1 MSDEIHRPVK
11 SGNYFTAAAILILAL
26 VLSKVNCAASPLTIG
41 LSERFTEL
49 ARVVV
54 QKDTASPPPTTI
66 TEGIQHPIRLISAEM
81 DIWILQAGRR
91 DYIRSFLPDGFVSAW
106 LSSRCATHASID
118 VSGLSRDDV
127 SLTHS
132 EDGSSILLVIL
143 PDPVISF
150 IGSELEEW
158 GFSSKWV
165 LNPSRAALELRSA
178 LRDALPGEAI
188 SRAAEAGLQEEARA
202 LARDCLASVLHCLG
216 VDNVEIQFRRETEGN
231 TFTFAARRLEEL

>member
-1 MSDEIHRPVK
+1 MSNDTHKYPVK
-11 SGNYFTAAAILILAL
+11 SANYFTAAALLILTL

-49 ARVVV
+49 ARTVV
-54 QKDTASPPPTTI
+54 QEETASPPPTTI
-66 TEGIQHPIRLISAEM
+66 TEGIQHPIRLVSAEM

-132 EDGSSILLVIL
+132 EDGSSILQVIL

-165 LNPSRAALELRSA
+165 LNPSQAALEIRSA
-178 LRDALPGEAI
+178 LRDALPGEAVA
-188 SRAAEAGLQEEARA
+188 RAAEAGLQDEARA
-202 LARDCLASVLHCLG
+202 LARDCLANALHCLG
-216 VDNVEIQFRRETEGN
+216 ISDIEVQFRGESGEDSFCT
-231 TFTFAARRLEEL
+231 AARRLEP